1 MEFTGER
8 VIPGQTDP
16 DLLNEHIAR
25 YGFAEAL
32 VSERRVLDAGCGVGY
47 GAERLA
53 RRAATVTAVDVAL
66 EPLRLSRSEYGAA
79 NVSQCQGDCARLPFA
94 SESFDVVVAFEA
106 IEHLEDP
113 GAFLEEA
120 ARVLVSSGQLIVSTP
135 NRDYYAESRAE
146 ANPFH
151 VREFNYGEF
160 REELEQRF
168 PHVTL
173 FLENHNNA
181 ITFTPLEVKG
191 VRTTLEPAAP
201 EPEQAHFF
209 VAVCSRKPLYGS
221 PAFVYLPQS
230 GNILRDRE
238 KHIRLLKEEMIQK
251 EQWLA
256 ESANELKQLD
266 ETYRNEQ
273 REAQEAITALEKEN
287 EEKIQWAKEI
297 EERYAKDLAERTEWA
312 RALEADV
319 EEARG
324 NFSRLEAE
332 RNEIVAKLKALLDEA
347 EAQVTV
353 RTEWAQRLDREL
365 TAAREQLA
373 KIYASP
379 AYRVGR
385 RLGLAPLPQSPKT
398 EPET

>member
-1 MEFTGER
+1 M
-8 VIPGQTDP
+8 
-16 DLLNEHIAR
+16 
-25 YGFAEAL
+25 
-32 VSERRVLDAGCGVGY
+32 SERRVLDAGCGVGY

-53 RRAATVTAVDVAL
+53 RRAATVTALDIAL
-66 EPLRLSRSEYGAA
+66 APLLESRSQYGDA
-79 NVSQCQGDCARLPFA
+79 NIRQCRGDCAGLPFR

-106 IEHLEDP
+106 IEHLRDP

-120 ARVLVSSGQLIVSTP
+120 ARVLVASGQLIVSTP

-146 ANPFH
+146 PNPFH
-151 VREFNYGEF
+151 VREFNYREF

-238 KHIRLLKEEMIQK
+238 KHIRLLKEEVIRK

-256 ESANELKQLD
+256 ESANGLKQLD

-273 REAQEAITALEKEN
+273 HEAQEAITALEKEN
-287 EEKIQWAKEI
+287 EEKIQWAQEI

-332 RNEIVAKLKALLDEA
+332 CNEMVAKLKALLAES
-347 EAQVTV
+347 EAQVTE
-353 RTEWAQRLDREL
+353 RTAWAQRLDREL
-365 TAAREQLA
+365 TEAREQLT

-385 RLGLAPLPQSPKT
+385 RLGLAPLPPPPKT
-398 EPET
+398 ESDA

>member
-25 YGFAEAL
+25 YGFAESL

-47 GAERLA
+47 GAKRLA
-53 RRAATVTAVDVAL
+53 RRATLVAAVDVAL
-66 EPLRLSRSEYGAA
+66 EPLRLCRSEYGAA
-79 NVSQCQGDCARLPFA
+79 NMNQCQGDCARLPFA

-106 IEHLEDP
+106 IEHLENP
-113 GAFLEEA
+113 GAFLDET
-120 ARVLVSSGQLIVSTP
+120 ARGLVPSGQLIVSTP

-151 VREFNYGEF
+151 VREFNYVEF
-160 REELEQRF
+160 REELEERF

-191 VRTTLEPAAP
+191 VRTTLETAVP
-201 EPEQAHFF
+201 EPAQAHFF
-209 VAVCSRKPLYGS
+209 VAVCSRQPLYGS

-230 GNILRDRE
+230 GNVLRDRE
-238 KHIRLLKEEMIQK
+238 KHIHLLKQEVRQK

-256 ESANELKQLD
+256 ETTKELKQLD
-266 ETYRNEQ
+266 EIHLAEQ

-287 EEKIQWAKEI
+287 EEKVRWAKQMKGRFDKE
-297 EERYAKDLAERTEWA
+297 LLERTKWA
-312 RALEADV
+312 ESLEADV
-319 EEARG
+319 EEARN
-324 NFSRLEAE
+324 NFARLETE
-332 RNEIVAKLKALLDEA
+332 RNEIVAKLRVLLEGA
-347 EAQVTV
+347 EARAAE

-365 TAAREQLA
+365 VEARGQLA
-373 KIYASP
+373 KIYGSL
-379 AYRVGR
+379 AYRLGKRV
-385 RLGLAPLPQSPKT
+385 GLAPLPPTPKT
-398 EPET
+398 ESDA